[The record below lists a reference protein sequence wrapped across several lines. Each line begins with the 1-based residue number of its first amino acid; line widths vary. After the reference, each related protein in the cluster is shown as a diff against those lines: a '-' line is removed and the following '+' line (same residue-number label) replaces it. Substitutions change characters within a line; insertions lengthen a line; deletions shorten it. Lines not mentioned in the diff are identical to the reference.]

1 MSSTGTLDD
10 AMSVLGGVAVVVV
23 VSVLSKL
30 LVILMGFASPTLGV
44 AAVAVAVAVAVS
56 GVSELEVVVD
66 EIRVWSAVIHAT
78 RSSVLLVA
86 SRYTRPVLVSYR
98 TKFLRAMEEKGAAT
112 NTRQRGKQQEK
123 DACVGGRRETTLTD
137 RSIA

>member
-10 AMSVLGGVAVVVV
+10 AMSVLGGVAVVAV

-44 AAVAVAVAVAVS
+44 AAVAVAVAVS